1 MNESLRIA
9 DQLHRS
15 FFGGAWHGPSVKE
28 ALAGVDA
35 ASAAIHPLADA
46 HSIWEL
52 THHLR
57 AWIVEADE
65 TTRGK
70 KYESIKGD
78 RDWPPVTDTSP
89 QAWERAL
96 QTIEQAALSLEDAVR
111 ALPPEKL
118 GEGDKS
124 YYYLLHGIAQHNIY
138 HAGQISLL
146 KKPASA
152 LHP

>member
-9 DQLHRS
+9 DQIHRS

-35 ASAAIHPLADA
+35 QSAAVHPLPEA

-52 THHLR
+52 THHLH

-65 TTRGK
+65 TARGK
-70 KYESIKGD
+70 KYESLKGD
-78 RDWPPVTDTSP
+78 RDWPPVTDAGP
-89 QAWERAL
+89 EVW
-96 QTIEQAALSLEDAVR
+96 EQALRSIENAVLSLEDAVR

-118 GEGDKS
+118 GEGDRS
-124 YYYLLHGIAQHNIY
+124 YYYLLHGIAQHNTY

-146 KKPASA
+146 KKLASA
-152 LHP
+152 SHP

>member
-15 FFGGAWHGPSVKE
+15 FFSGAWQGPSVKE
-28 ALAGVDA
+28 ALAGIDA
-35 ASAAIHPLADA
+35 ASAAMRPLPEA

-65 TTRGK
+65 TIRGK
-70 KYESIKGD
+70 RYESIKGD
-78 RDWPPVTDTSP
+78 RDWPPVTDTSLE
-89 QAWERAL
+89 AWQRAL
-96 QTIEQAALSLEDAVR
+96 HSIEQAALSLEDAVR

-124 YYYLLHGIAQHNIY
+124 YYYLLHGIAQHNTY

-146 KKPASA
+146 KKLASA
-152 LHP
+152 SHP